1 MTVFHLPTAYLVAG
15 TLFLAMPAALWFL
28 LRHAPSRTLSLWS
41 SGSLIFGASLIILG
55 FRSQV
60 LSWIGYGLANGLL
73 FTGAALWVMAL
84 RNELGR
90 AIHTPWAIVANLFFV
105 LVYEIFNTWLD
116 DPEWRFIWSVSVIS
130 GLLIWVSA
138 LAYEIGRRDTSAS
151 ARMVGAVY
159 LVLGVVLSLRGVNVL
174 LGWAQPGAL
183 SADTLSVIMI
193 VMGVVTSIIGNIG
206 FLGMV
211 MERLAHD
218 ALVSAQAQA
227 RQEEASRLMDQMAQ
241 LDRRRSMGE
250 IAASLGHELSQP
262 LTNICLILDRMDMAL
277 SERKDIS
284 LSRYVQDMN
293 RNAQKAGDIL
303 DRIRSFI
310 RAKERV
316 YEPVE
321 IGQVI
326 SDVTSLIHDLSYN
339 ESIQIEVAKA
349 DSHVWVHGDSVQLS
363 QILMNVLR
371 NAIEATANQAHHLI
385 QITTWK
391 GQDRVFVTVSDNGP
405 GLPIETA
412 ERISTPFFSTKPEGL
427 GVGLSIAKSIAKQH
441 GGVLNI
447 HNQPGGGAIVQLELP
462 ALASTQA

>member
-15 TLFLAMPAALWFL
+15 TLFLAMPSALWFL

-41 SGSLIFGASLIILG
+41 SGSLIFGASLIILSL
-55 FRSQV
+55 RTQV

-73 FTGAALWVMAL
+73 FAGAALWVMAL

-90 AIHTPWAIVANLFFV
+90 AIHTPWAIVANLCFV
-105 LVYEIFNTWLD
+105 LVYETFNTWLD
-116 DPEWRFIWSVSVIS
+116 DPQWRFIWSVSVIS

-151 ARMVGAVY
+151 ARIVGTVY
-159 LVLGVVLSLRGVNVL
+159 LVLGAVLGLRGVNVL

-193 VMGVVTSIIGNIG
+193 VMGVVTSIVGNIG

-211 MERLAHD
+211 LERLSHD

-277 SERKDIS
+277 SERKDSS

-339 ESIQIEVAKA
+339 ESVQIKVASA
-349 DSHVWVHGDSVQLS
+349 DSQVWVHGDSVQLS

-371 NAIEATANQAHHLI
+371 NAIEATANQAHRLI

-405 GLPIETA
+405 GLPVEAA

-441 GGVLNI
+441 GGALDI
-447 HNQPGGGAIVQLELP
+447 HNQPGGGAVVRLELP
-462 ALASTQA
+462 AMASTQA

>member
-55 FRSQV
+55 LRSQV
-60 LSWIGYGLANGLL
+60 LGWIGYGLANGLL

-90 AIHTPWAIVANLFFV
+90 AIHTPWAIAANLFFV
-105 LVYEIFNTWLD
+105 LVYETFNTWLA
-116 DPEWRFIWSVSVIS
+116 DPRWRFIWSVSVIS

-151 ARMVGAVY
+151 ARIVGTVY
-159 LVLGVVLSLRGVNVL
+159 LVLGVVLGLRGVNVF

-183 SADTLSVIMI
+183 SADSLSVIMI
-193 VMGVVTSIIGNIG
+193 VMGVVTSIVGNIG

-262 LTNICLILDRMDMAL
+262 LTNICLILDRMDMTL
-277 SERKDIS
+277 SERKDSS

-339 ESIQIEVAKA
+339 ESVQIKVATA
-349 DSHVWVHGDSVQLS
+349 DRQVWVHGDSVQLS

-371 NAIEATANQAHHLI
+371 NAIEATANQAHRLI

-391 GQDRVFVTVSDNGP
+391 GQGRVFVTVSDNGP

-412 ERISTPFFSTKPEGL
+412 DRISTPFFSTKPEGL

-441 GGVLNI
+441 GGALDI

>member
-15 TLFLAMPAALWFL
+15 TLFLAMPSALWFL

-41 SGSLIFGASLIILG
+41 SGSLIFGASLIILSL
-55 FRSQV
+55 RTQV

-73 FTGAALWVMAL
+73 FAGAALWVMAL

-90 AIHTPWAIVANLFFV
+90 GIHTPWAIVANLCFV
-105 LVYEIFNTWLD
+105 LVYETFNTWLD
-116 DPEWRFIWSVSVIS
+116 DPQWRFIWSVSVIS

-151 ARMVGAVY
+151 ARIVGTVY
-159 LVLGVVLSLRGVNVL
+159 LVLGAVLGLRGVNVL

-193 VMGVVTSIIGNIG
+193 VMGVVTSIVGNIG

-211 MERLAHD
+211 LERLSHD

-277 SERKDIS
+277 SERKDSS

-339 ESIQIEVAKA
+339 ESVQIKVASA
-349 DSHVWVHGDSVQLS
+349 DSQVWVHGDSVQLS

-371 NAIEATANQAHHLI
+371 NAIEATANQAHRLI

-405 GLPIETA
+405 GLPVEAA

-441 GGVLNI
+441 GGALDI
-447 HNQPGGGAIVQLELP
+447 HNQPGGGAVVRLELP
-462 ALASTQA
+462 AMASTQA